1 MIMKLTIQFKNLRNE
16 QDISGDPMYPSG
28 QVQTAWCLVTLQL
41 AFGAQTLGAAHGLI
55 HFLD

>member
-1 MIMKLTIQFKNLRNE
+1 MRYHLRNE
-16 QDISGDPMYPSG
+16 QDISGEPMYPSG
-28 QVQTAWCLVTLQL
+28 QVQTASCLVTLQL